1 MPICIMCINE
11 SISKENKTMEV
22 ARVREM
28 SAPLIRTSG
37 NHWVVVINYWYFR
50 EKEPGTF

>member
-1 MPICIMCINE
+1 
-11 SISKENKTMEV
+11 MEV

-37 NHWVVVINYWYFR
+37 NRRLVCRVVVINYWYFR